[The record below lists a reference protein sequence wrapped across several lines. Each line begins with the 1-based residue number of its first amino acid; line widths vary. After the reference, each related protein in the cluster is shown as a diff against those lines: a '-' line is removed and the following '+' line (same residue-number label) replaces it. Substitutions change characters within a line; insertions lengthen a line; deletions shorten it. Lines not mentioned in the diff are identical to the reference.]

1 MDTAGNINIG
11 SFGHESRDQEGV
23 EHSPQAQ
30 AEASPDFDNDLPH
43 DDRDPKLF
51 VDVNVA
57 NFGLKRIIVYDGD
70 TVESLV
76 TDFVK
81 RCPIDELMIEKLK
94 LLLKQ

>member
-23 EHSPQAQ
+23 EQSPQAQ
-30 AEASPDFDNDLPH
+30 AETSPDFDNDLPH

-57 NFGLKRIIVYDGD
+57 NFGLKRIIVYEGD